1 MVVCRNHFVKEDY
14 IPSKY
19 IKYWPKILTINL
31 ELINMIKQT
40 LDLHAKRVS
49 LKRGAVPSINL
60 PKRRFDKVLTP
71 KQMEMIANK
80 AIRVER
86 REALK
91 TKVYNYI

>member
-1 MVVCRNHFVKEDY
+1 
-14 IPSKY
+14 
-19 IKYWPKILTINL
+19 
-31 ELINMIKQT
+31 MIKQT
-40 LDLHAKRVS
+40 LDPHAKRVC

-86 REALK
+86 REPLK
-91 TKVYNYI
+91 TLRFTIIGSLKLRCALWMYTVRAAIFDIYR